1 MPKQSIPDQF
11 SDEEMEQM
19 KRHGAAQLGGT
30 DFSAEVEKELD
41 KLQAAREASAGKM
54 HAAQTGGGDQSLGP
68 SDIDTAAI
76 KQRAGVQEEA
86 NTQAAAQAQQAQ
98 GAQAPVNAPPAP
110 SGPQGTT
117 IPFSAQKGA
126 VGGPGNA
133 AAPSQPAPPST
144 PPPDGGEP
152 DGSDPATQWPE

>member
-54 HAAQTGGGDQSLGP
+54 QAAQTGGSEGLGP

-76 KQRAGVQEEA
+76 KQRGAIQKQA
-86 NTQAAAQAQQAQ
+86 DTQGAAEAQQAQ
-98 GAQAPVNAPPAP
+98 STQAPINAPAAP
-110 SGPQGTT
+110 TGPQGAT
-117 IPFSAQKGA
+117 IPFPAQKGA

-133 AAPSQPAPPST
+133 PAPSQTAPPAQ
-144 PPPDGGEP
+144 PPPEGEG
-152 DGSDPATQWPE
+152 DESDPATQWPQ